1 MESAFGVKSEQ
12 VSPQAAAGR
21 KGKPNKKRS
30 GHRRPVPQRTCVG
43 CRTVGSKR
51 EMVRVVRTPDNT
63 VEIDASGKRAGRGA
77 YICQQRSCW
86 ETALKRRSLERALKI
101 TLDDNAKAAL
111 ADYVRTLPDDAEIVS
126 PVSGQEKH

>member
-1 MESAFGVKSEQ
+1 
-12 VSPQAAAGR
+12 
-21 KGKPNKKRS
+21 
-30 GHRRPVPQRTCVG
+30 
-43 CRTVGSKR
+43 
-51 EMVRVVRTPDNT
+51 MVRVVRTPDNT